1 MCQKCLHIL
10 AYLIQTTRQP
20 GIIIISISEVRRQ
33 KLRDVKSP
41 GQGHTLRSGASQHHN
56 AALNALS
63 ETHHR
68 KTEKENST
76 LTF

>member
-10 AYLIQTTRQP
+10 AYLIQTRQP

-33 KLRDVKSP
+33 KFRDVKSP
-41 GQGHTLRSGASQHHN
+41 GLGHTLRSGASQHHN

-63 ETHHR
+63 ALT
-68 KTEKENST
+68 TEKENST
-76 LTF
+76 LTY

>member
-10 AYLIQTTRQP
+10 ASLIQTRQP
-20 GIIIISISEVRRQ
+20 GIIIISISEVRRR

-41 GQGHTLRSGASQHHN
+41 GQGHTPRSGASQHHN

-63 ETHHR
+63 ALT
-68 KTEKENST
+68 TEKQKKKIQH
-76 LTF
+76 